1 MKSLAELA
9 AIKAK
14 MQDKVVIR
22 EGEGAVRVVVGM
34 ATCGIAAGARPVL
47 SAFVEEVANKGLTSK
62 VTVTQTGC
70 IGICQYEP
78 VVEIY
83 EDGKEKVTYVKLDA
97 NKAKRIVEEYKPQ
110 FPSAKAF
117 LDYQD
122 SLNDEGD
129 RIIYKNGE
137 AVIRL

>member
-22 EGEGAVRVVVGM
+22 EGEGATRVVVGM

-47 SAFVEEVANKGLTSK
+47 SAFVEGVANNNLTSK

-97 NKAKRIVEEYKPQ
+97 DKAKRIVEEHLVGGKVVSENTIGEYK
-110 FPSAKAF
+110 K
-117 LDYQD
+117 
-122 SLNDEGD
+122 
-129 RIIYKNGE
+129 I
-137 AVIRL
+137 

>member
-1 MKSLAELA
+1 MKSLEELM

-14 MQDKVVIR
+14 MQNKVSVRTSSGEIR
-22 EGEGAVRVVVGM
+22 IVVGM

-47 SAFVEEVANKGLTSK
+47 NAFVEGISKEGLGDK

-83 EDGKEKVTYVKLDA
+83 EKDKEKVTYVKMTA
-97 NKAKRIVEEYKPQ
+97 EKAKEIIEKHIKGGAPVSEYTIGASQ
-110 FPSAKAF
+110 
-117 LDYQD
+117 
-122 SLNDEGD
+122 
-129 RIIYKNGE
+129 I
-137 AVIRL
+137 

>member
-22 EGEGAVRVVVGM
+22 EGEGATRVVVGM

-47 SAFVEEVANKGLTSK
+47 SAFVEGVANNNLTSK

-97 NKAKRIVEEYKPQ
+97 DKAKRIVEEHLVGGKIVEKYTIGANK
-110 FPSAKAF
+110 
-117 LDYQD
+117 
-122 SLNDEGD
+122 
-129 RIIYKNGE
+129 
-137 AVIRL
+137 